1 MSLFLKMPHESKVEN
16 DGKEAIGLLAGNG
29 KKRNAGEAGWPEQW
43 KNIMMF
49 RTSQISGTYSPA

>member
-1 MSLFLKMPHESKVEN
+1 MPHESKVEN